1 MTDQHANPG
10 ERMRGA
16 AVLALDAEQVS
27 AKPRFRLGRTLK
39 LGTFHIGSSAA
50 DLIVTAIW
58 NRVMIVDLG
67 MPAVPVALLSA
78 LRYLLAPLSLWAG
91 HRSDTRPLFG
101 SRRLAYIW
109 IGRGI
114 MLVSLP
120 LLPLST
126 AALAGGESLGWL
138 LAVISFALFGTG
150 TLISGPVF
158 LALVHDSAP
167 YAQRGL
173 AVSVVQFVLV
183 LSFASLPLAFSR
195 VMPTYEPETFLRLA
209 WMVAAGAAL
218 IWFWSVWREERPGA
232 PAEPQTDVRRTF
244 AAIWSDQRTRRY
256 AMFLGGSA
264 FFAFMQDAVLEP
276 FGGDV
281 FGLTVGETTRFNA
294 FWGGG
299 VLLGMILTMLFT
311 RRWRPE
317 QQVSTTGRGLALLAV
332 PLLALGAASWT
343 EGLAWVRP
351 LLLLFGFGFGIFTV
365 GGVSLLM
372 AMSAERSAGAYLALW
387 SAIQLIGR
395 GAGIAFGGVVRDAA
409 LELTG
414 SLPATYAS
422 VFWLEA
428 IGVLACIWLLR
439 RVDVGGFAARRVTRT
454 PVPAA
459 SAAAD

>member
-1 MTDQHANPG
+1 MQADSLTEPA
-10 ERMRGA
+10 
-16 AVLALDAEQVS
+16 S
-27 AKPRFRLGRTLK
+27 FRLGRTLK

-67 MPAVPVALLSA
+67 VPAVPVALLTA

-91 HRSDTRPLFG
+91 HRSDSRPLFG

-109 IGRGI
+109 IGRAL
-114 MLVSLP
+114 MLISLP

-126 AALAGGESLGWL
+126 AALAGGSSLGWT
-138 LAVISFALFGTG
+138 LAVISFMLFGSG
-150 TLISGPVF
+150 TLISGPAY

-183 LSFASLPLAFSR
+183 ASFAFLPLAYSR
-195 VMPTYEPETFLRLA
+195 VMPAYDPATFLRLSL
-209 WMVAAGAAL
+209 MVAVAAAAV
-218 IWFWSVWREERPGA
+218 WFWSVRGEERQVA
-232 PAEPQTDVRRTF
+232 PKEPPLDVRRTF
-244 AAIWSDQRTRRY
+244 LGIWKDLRTRRY
-256 AMFLGGSA
+256 AVFLGASA

-294 FWGGG
+294 FWGSG
-299 VLLGMILTMLFT
+299 VLLGMVSTMLLT
-311 RRWRPE
+311 RRRRPD
-317 QQVSTTGRGLALLAV
+317 QQVSTTSWGLGLLAAPLLGLGIASLTEALL
-332 PLLALGAASWT
+332 
-343 EGLAWVRP
+343 WVRP

-372 AMSAERSAGAYLALW
+372 AMSTERSAGAYLALW
-387 SAIQLIGR
+387 SVVQLIGR
-395 GAGIAFGGVVRDAA
+395 GTGIAFGGIARDTGLA
-409 LELTG
+409 LTG
-414 SLPATYAS
+414 SLAGAYGS

-428 IGVLACIWLLR
+428 LGAAACIWLLR
-439 RVDVGGFAARRVTRT
+439 QVDVGGFAAARGTARSAQV
-454 PVPAA
+454 AG
-459 SAAAD
+459 AAAD